1 MPPIPPRSCAICS
14 TDFDGKEVAAA
25 VRTPRWVRYPGSVRI
40 ADLGPEEL
48 LDLVEQGDLDELQV
62 LDVLRNSY
70 CSVEVAR
77 VVANNRAWLSS
88 HLVRERLAGFRG
100 LPVGTALNLLPTLP
114 WLSLLHVAQS
124 PKVPPAVRRHAE
136 RQLLV
141 RLQRMALGEKIALAR
156 MAHRPL
162 FRPLLDLPDAQVHEA
177 LLDNPKTVENDVVLM
192 LARLEQGSGLFPII
206 LRHRRWGASYAVKR
220 AIARAPRAPLPLALS
235 SLVHLKKPDLEDI
248 VGTGSAVPEVRAAAQ
263 ALLERGVSEA
273 REGTE
278 VTGE

>member
-1 MPPIPPRSCAICS
+1 M
-14 TDFDGKEVAAA
+14 
-25 VRTPRWVRYPGSVRI
+25 RI
-40 ADLGPEEL
+40 ADLGPDEL
-48 LDLVEQGDLDELQV
+48 LELVERGELDELQV
-62 LDVLRNSY
+62 LDVLRNPY

-77 VVANNRAWLSS
+77 VVATNRSWLTS

-124 PKVPPAVRRHAE
+124 PKVPPAVRRHTE

-162 FRPLLDLPDAQVHEA
+162 FRQLLESPDAQVHEA
-177 LLDNPKTVENDVVLM
+177 LLDNPKTVENDVVLIV
-192 LARLEQGSGLFPII
+192 ARLEQGSKLFSVI
-206 LRHRRWGASYAVKR
+206 LRHRRWGACYAVKR

-235 SLVHLKKPDLEDI
+235 SLVHLRRPDLEDI
-248 VGTGSAVPEVRAAAQ
+248 VGTGSTAREVRAAAK

-273 REGTE
+273 RKGTE
-278 VTGE
+278 ITGE